1 MKVYAVVIDYYL
13 DSVSVEKLFF
23 NKEDA
28 DKYLEF
34 RKNDH
39 QTKYFEVFEV
49 IEMTVEGNQL

>member
-23 NKEDA
+23 SKEDA
-28 DKYLEF
+28 DKYLEI
-34 RKNDH
+34 RKNDY
-39 QTKYFEVFEV
+39 QTKFFEVFEV